1 MLNRLNIHFIHT
13 RESVKA
19 KNSVPLLLLHGWPG
33 SIREFYEIIPLLTK
47 GNDDTAFIVV
57 APSLPGY
64 GWSEG
69 SSVVGLNPTKVAVI
83 MRNLMV
89 RLGYDRFI
97 VQGGDWGSII
107 GSSMAV
113 LFPQN
118 VIAYHS
124 NMCMHSLFS
133 KTSIFKKFIASF
145 YPPLF
150 MPKEFVDFVFPAMEK
165 LPNIL
170 EESGYFHLQA
180 TKPDTIGM
188 ISYGVPCLLQF
199 HFFSALSCS

>member
-1 MLNRLNIHFIHT
+1 MLLVLNRLNIHFIHA
-13 RESVKA
+13 RDSGKS
-19 KNSVPLLLLHGWPG
+19 KNIVPLLLLHGWPG
-33 SIREFYEIIPLLTK
+33 SVREFYEIIPLLTK
-47 GNDDTAFIVV
+47 GNEDTAFIVV

-69 SSVVGLNPTKVAVI
+69 VSVAGLNPSKIAII

-107 GSSMAV
+107 GSSISI

-124 NMCMHSLFS
+124 NMCTASFFS
-133 KTSIFKKFIASF
+133 MTNIFKKFIASL

-150 MPKEFVDFVFPAMEK
+150 IPDEFADFVFPTLEK
-165 LPNIL
+165 FSNIL

-188 ISYGVPCLLQF
+188 ISY
-199 HFFSALSCS
+199 

>member
-1 MLNRLNIHFIHT
+1 MLLVLNRLNIHFIHA
-13 RESVKA
+13 RDSGKS
-19 KNSVPLLLLHGWPG
+19 KNIVPLLLLHGWPG
-33 SIREFYEIIPLLTK
+33 SVREFYEIIPLLTK
-47 GNDDTAFIVV
+47 GNEDTAFIVV

-69 SSVVGLNPTKVAVI
+69 ASVAGLNPSKIAII

-97 VQGGDWGSII
+97 IQGGDCGSII
-107 GSSMAV
+107 GSAIAV

-124 NMCMHSLFS
+124 NMCTSSIFS
-133 KTSIFKKFIASF
+133 TTSIFKKFIASF

-150 MPKEFVDFVFPAMEK
+150 IPGEFADFVFPAMEK

-188 ISYGVPCLLQF
+188 ISY
-199 HFFSALSCS
+199 